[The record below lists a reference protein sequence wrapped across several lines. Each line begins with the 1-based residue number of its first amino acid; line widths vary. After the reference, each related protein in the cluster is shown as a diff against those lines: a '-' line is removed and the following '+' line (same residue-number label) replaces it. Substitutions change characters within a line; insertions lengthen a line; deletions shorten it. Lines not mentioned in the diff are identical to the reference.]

1 MAKGRKGSMLGLRLH
16 VERSA
21 LNNLFINS
29 ISYDYPVRNELFW
42 ALIKTERDNTI
53 YL

>member
-1 MAKGRKGSMLGLRLH
+1 MAKGVKAPCLVSVYMCKKY
-16 VERSA
+16 E

-29 ISYDYPVRNELFW
+29 ISYDYPVRNELW